1 MLPFNWFYEKF
12 LFLYESNYWKK
23 MLIMLYLAQHFQTK
37 VPSLYPLKTS
47 ENLGPIFSEI
57 ALLI

>member
-12 LFLYESNYWKK
+12 YFYMQATIEKK
-23 MLIMLYLAQHFQTK
+23 ILIILYLVQHFQTK

-57 ALLI
+57 GLLI

>member
-1 MLPFNWFYEKF
+1 
-12 LFLYESNYWKK
+12 
-23 MLIMLYLAQHFQTK
+23 MLYLAQHFQTK

-57 ALLI
+57 GLLI